1 MKEIGLMCIFFVSL
15 DIFFPSTANLQ
26 DGLRPS
32 QTAIEDM
39 YIRKFISGTFH
50 SLVSSEIIIKRQFNH
65 IRIAFLCRRG
75 ITPTKLYFLIGY
87 SEELLSN
94 FMQCPI
100 TLELQTIARNEDT
113 YFKYI

>member
-1 MKEIGLMCIFFVSL
+1 MAQSSHWTRIHFYLIILLQF
-15 DIFFPSTANLQ
+15 TANLQ

-39 YIRKFISGTFH
+39 FIRKFIVGTFH
-50 SLVSSEIIIKRQFNH
+50 SLVCSEVIIKRQFNH
-65 IRIAFLCRRG
+65 IRIAFLLRRG
-75 ITPTKLYFLIGY
+75 IPPHKVYFLIGY
-87 SEELLSN
+87 TEELLAN

-100 TLELQTIARNEDT
+100 TLELQTIAKQEDT